1 MAALMPTE
9 THARLGALRLRLGWA
24 VCGAAAAGLGVAG
37 TVEAS
42 EVRMTTRSV
51 GEGYMVRLPGER
63 GQLVGRRRLSQYVGL
78 GVYGILPP
86 REPDQLTRDPEDG
99 QLQVVAS
106 MRLRHDF
113 GTFTRRA
120 SGEAQDLIESLDGRQ
135 IDLLYGYF
143 EGRKIARF
151 FDFRLGRQFEMSG
164 LDFYAFDGGWVRA
177 NTPAHVA
184 IEAFGGQQVDGTAL
198 FGFPTFELDG
208 TQGTPADR
216 SQSPVVGAAFALS
229 DIKFADARF
238 AYRRTWSPASLNADI
253 PDVPSS
259 DGVGT
264 VVDQEFIS
272 ASASLRLAKG
282 KLAPFG
288 AGRYNLGVS
297 RLDDLSA
304 GLWWA
309 VTDMHTLRAYYLRTI
324 PSFDLD
330 SIFNVFALEPFEDVR
345 VVWQVRTS
353 PRWTVYSRF
362 QGRFF
367 HASPTAESGFEPAN
381 RVAFGGGGGGGAE
394 YRIRRFGMRLDGY
407 GLGGEGGVRAGGSVD
422 TRTHVLY
429 DRIAI
434 DARAY
439 GLYYKDEVTEDREGY
454 SLSLQG
460 GTNLRLG
467 HGVYLNLLA
476 EQLFTPYTRSAFRAF
491 GMLNLDWA
499 FRVGQR

>member
-1 MAALMPTE
+1 MAGPNPP
-9 THARLGALRLRLGWA
+9 RFRPRVGW
-24 VCGAAAAGLGVAG
+24 VVGVALAVVS
-37 TVEAS
+37 TTTQAS

-51 GEGYMVRLPGER
+51 GEGYMVRLPGEQ
-63 GQLVGRRRLSQYVGL
+63 GQLVGRRRLAQYVGL

-86 REPDQLTRDPEDG
+86 REPDQLQRDPKDG

-120 SGEAQDLIESLDGRQ
+120 SGTAQDLIQSLDGRQ

-143 EGRKIARF
+143 EGRAVARF
-151 FDFRLGRQFEMSG
+151 FDFKVGRQFEMSG
-164 LDFYAFDGGWVRA
+164 LDFYAFDGGWIRA

-184 IEAFGGQQVDGTAL
+184 VEAFGGQQVDGTAL

-208 TQGTPADR
+208 TQGTPADK
-216 SQSPVVGAAFALS
+216 SHSPMVGAAFSLS

-238 AYRRTWSPASLNADI
+238 AYRRTWSPASINDDI
-253 PDVPSS
+253 PDVGGSG
-259 DGVGT
+259 GVGT

-272 ASASLRLAKG
+272 ASVALRLAKG

-288 AGRYNLGVS
+288 SGRYNLGVS

-304 GLWWA
+304 GVWWA
-309 VTDMHTLRAYYLRTI
+309 LTDMHTLRAYYLRTI

-330 SIFNVFALEPFEDVR
+330 SIFNVFSLEPFEDVR
-345 VVWQVRTS
+345 VVYQVRTG

-367 HASPTAESGFEPAN
+367 HASPTADSGLMPAE

-394 YRIRRFGMRLDGY
+394 LRMRRFGMRLDGY
-407 GLGGEGGVRAGGSVD
+407 GLGGQGGVRAGGSID

-434 DARAY
+434 DARSY
-439 GLYYKDEVTEDREGY
+439 GLYYKDEVNQAREGY
-454 SLSLQG
+454 SLSLQA
-460 GTNLRLG
+460 GTNVRLG
-467 HGVYLNLLA
+467 HGVYLNLMA
-476 EQLFTPYTRSAFRAF
+476 EELFTPYTRAAFRAF
-491 GMLNLDWA
+491 GMLNVDWA

>member
-1 MAALMPTE
+1 MPVPPT
-9 THARLGALRLRLGWA
+9 ARPGQVRRRRGWIGWA
-24 VCGAAAAGLGVAG
+24 CGVAVG
-37 TVEAS
+37 CITPLAEAS

-51 GEGYMVRLPGER
+51 GEGYMVRLPGEG
-63 GQLVGRRRLSQYVGL
+63 GQLVGRRRLAQYVGL

-86 REPDQLTRDPEDG
+86 RESDELTRDPDDG
-99 QLQVVAS
+99 QLQIVAS

-120 SGEAQDLIESLDGRQ
+120 SGQAQDLIESLDGRQ

-151 FDFRLGRQFEMSG
+151 FDFKIGRQFEMSG
-164 LDFYAFDGGWVRA
+164 LDFYAFDGGWIRA

-184 IEAFGGQQVDGTAL
+184 VEAFGGQQVDGTAL

-208 TQGTPADR
+208 TQGTPADE
-216 SQSPVVGAAFALS
+216 SHSPVVGAAFALS
-229 DIKFADARF
+229 DIEFADARF
-238 AYRRTWSPASLNADI
+238 AYRRTWSPASLNGDI
-253 PDVPSS
+253 PDVEGSA
-259 DGVGT
+259 GVGT

-272 ASASLRLAKG
+272 ASVSLRLAKG

-304 GLWWA
+304 GVWWA
-309 VTDMHTLRAYYLRTI
+309 LTDMHTLRAYYLRTI

-345 VVWQVRTS
+345 VVYQVRTG

-367 HASPTAESGFEPAN
+367 HASPTADSGFEPAE
-381 RVAFGGGGGGGAE
+381 RVAFGGGGGAGAE
-394 YRIRRFGMRLDGY
+394 LRLRRFGMRMDGY
-407 GLGGEGGVRAGGSVD
+407 GLGGEGGTRAGGSVD

-429 DRIAI
+429 DRLSI
-434 DARAY
+434 DARTYA
-439 GLYYKDEVTEDREGY
+439 LYYKDEVTDRREGY
-454 SLSLQG
+454 SVSLQA
-460 GTNLRLG
+460 GTNIRLG
-467 HGVYLNLLA
+467 HGVYLNMMA
-476 EQLFTPYTRSAFRAF
+476 EELFTPYTRAAFRAF
-491 GMLNLDWA
+491 GMLNVDWA

>member
-1 MAALMPTE
+1 M
-9 THARLGALRLRLGWA
+9 RW
-24 VCGAAAAGLGVAG
+24 AAAAVLGGALTLG
-37 TVEAS
+37 ASDARAS
-42 EVRMTTRSV
+42 EVRVNSRSI

-63 GQLVGRRRLSQYVGL
+63 GQLVGRRRLSQYVNL
-78 GVYGILPP
+78 GVYELLPP
-86 REPDQLTRDPEDG
+86 REVDELRRDPNDG

-120 SGEAQDLIESLDGRQ
+120 SGQAEDLIESLDGRQ
-135 IDLLYGYF
+135 IDVLYGYL
-143 EGRKIARF
+143 EGRKVARF

-164 LDFYAFDGGWVRA
+164 LDFYAFDGGWIRA

-184 IEAFGGQQVDGTAL
+184 VEAFAGQQVDGTAL

-208 TQGTPADR
+208 TQGTPAD
-216 SQSPVVGAAFALS
+216 QSHSMMVGAAVALS
-229 DIKFADARF
+229 DVKFADARF
-238 AYRRTWSPASLNADI
+238 AYRRTWSPTSLNGAI
-253 PDVPSS
+253 PDVEGI
-259 DGVGT
+259 DGVGS

-272 ASASLRLAKG
+272 AQVALRLAEG

-297 RLDDLSA
+297 RLDDVSA
-304 GLWWA
+304 GVWWA
-309 VTDMHTLRAYYLRTI
+309 MTDIHTLRAYYLRTI

-345 VVWQVRTS
+345 VVYQVRPG
-353 PRWTVYSRF
+353 PRWTVYGRF

-367 HASPTAESGFEPAN
+367 HSAPTADSGALPSDPT
-381 RVAFGGGGGGGAE
+381 AFGGGGGGGATF
-394 YRIRRFGMRLDGY
+394 RTRRFGMRLDGY
-407 GLGGEGGVRAGGSVD
+407 GLGGEGGVRVGGSVD

-434 DARAY
+434 DARGYA
-439 GLYYKDEVTEDREGY
+439 LYYADEQNDAREGY
-454 SLSLQG
+454 SVSLQA
-460 GTNLRLG
+460 GTNVRLG
-467 HGVYLNLLA
+467 HGVYLNVLA
-476 EQLFTPYTRSAFRAF
+476 EELFTPYTRAAFRAF
-491 GMLNLDWA
+491 GMLSLDWA